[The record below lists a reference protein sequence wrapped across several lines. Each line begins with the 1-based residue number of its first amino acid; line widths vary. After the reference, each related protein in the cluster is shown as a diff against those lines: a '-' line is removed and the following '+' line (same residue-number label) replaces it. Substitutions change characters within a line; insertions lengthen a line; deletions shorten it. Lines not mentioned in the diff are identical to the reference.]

1 MPSLRTWAAL
11 AALIALAA
19 TLVVAASAGAEPGAA
34 PWTGK
39 KAFKCKVQ
47 DVGTGTDFPRPKADP
62 FCVRF
67 DKTNQN
73 VTDFG
78 LAEFLS
84 KEPARTAAASPKC
97 FYFQEDH
104 WRGSIVQ
111 GSEPELWHWRGRYFF
126 DKALGIGGVAVHRF
140 RVGGVPMDPSPYAPD
155 FLKPYMYPRGGG
167 GAIFQLEGPA
177 DPQCAK
183 KVDTST
189 KRRHVYRLWYRRAF
203 G

>member
-1 MPSLRTWAAL
+1 MPSLRTFAAL
-11 AALIALAA
+11 AALVA
-19 TLVVAASAGAEPGAA
+19 TLVAAASVAAQPVVA
-34 PWTGK
+34 PWGGK
-39 KAFKCKVQ
+39 KPFKCKVQ

-78 LAEFLS
+78 LADFLS

-97 FYFQEDH
+97 FYFQHDR
-104 WRGSIVQ
+104 WQGSIVQ

-140 RVGGVPMDPSPYAPD
+140 RIGGIPIDPSPYAPG

-167 GAIFQLEGPA
+167 GAIFRLEDSPDPA
-177 DPQCAK
+177 CAK
-183 KVDTST
+183 KVDTSE
-189 KRRHVYRLWYRRAF
+189 KRRHVYRLWYRRGF